1 MRRYEEYE
9 AIGDLFCIWIVLE
22 ILDWALRVLIP
33 VGLTLLAF
41 LVIEGMVREVFSGEP
56 KYKFSGT
63 LGGRLLFIAK
73 IFIRRFP
80 DGCLEIHSE
89 SNTTIAVCMWIR
101 LICNFVGII
110 LMRLL
115 EFAIGLLIIPFS
127 MVGERIKNAPVISN
141 GQGEAIDQ

>member
-1 MRRYEEYE
+1 MHRYEEYE
-9 AIGDLFCIWIVLE
+9 AAGELFCIWIGLE
-22 ILDWALRVLIP
+22 ILYRALRVLIP

-63 LGGRLLFIAK
+63 LGERLLFIVK

-80 DGCLEIHSE
+80 DGCLEIPSE
-89 SNTTIAVCMWIR
+89 NDTTITVCMWIR

-127 MVGERIKNAPVISN
+127 MVGECIKNAPVISN
-141 GQGEAIDQ
+141 EHGEAND